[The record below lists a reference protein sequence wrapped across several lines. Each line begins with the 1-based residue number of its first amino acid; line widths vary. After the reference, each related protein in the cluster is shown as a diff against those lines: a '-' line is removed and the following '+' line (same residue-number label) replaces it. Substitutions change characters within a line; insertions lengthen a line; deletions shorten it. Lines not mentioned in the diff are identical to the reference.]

1 MIHYS
6 VLPEYKDKNVLHSR
20 IQQIKVN
27 NDADVLEQ
35 INSANLLHQVI
46 RYSNEIIKVTNPT
59 PVCKKTKMSFQQILQ
74 SCTVREGFLHLI
86 TLGNI

>member
-1 MIHYS
+1 MQI
-6 VLPEYKDKNVLHSR
+6 R

-27 NDADVLEQ
+27 YDADVLEQ
-35 INSANLLHQVI
+35 INSTNLLHQMI
-46 RYSNEIIKVTNPT
+46 RHSNEIIQVIYPT
-59 PVCKKTKMSFQQILQ
+59 PVCKKTKMSFQQIWQ